1 MYVWWL
7 WAHIAS
13 VFGFLLSHGVSVG
26 MGFDLRRQKAADA
39 VKSMTEVS
47 KNWTGITY
55 AFLVLIL
62 ITGVAMGFQQNWW
75 RFKWIWTAI
84 AILILTMGAM
94 AGMANR
100 YNRIR
105 SAAGVQPPQRQ
116 RQQPAENPE
125 DLMSL
130 VAAANPWPISI
141 VGIVALILLL
151 WLMVLKPF

>member
-7 WAHIAS
+7 WAHLAS
-13 VFGFLLSHGVSVG
+13 VVGFVLSHGVSAG
-26 MGFDLRRQKAADA
+26 MGLDLRRQKSAEA
-39 VKSMTEVS
+39 VKSMTEIS
-47 KNWTGITY
+47 KNWTGISY
-55 AFLVLIL
+55 GFILLIA

-84 AILILTMGAM
+84 GILILTIGAM
-94 AGMANR
+94 AGLANR

-105 SAAGVQPPQRQ
+105 SAAGLQPPQRQ
-116 RQQPAENPE
+116 RQQPTERPE

-130 VAAANPWPISI
+130 VAAANPWPISLI
-141 VGIVALILLL
+141 GVAALLIIL

>member
-7 WAHIAS
+7 RAHIAS

-26 MGFDLRRQKAADA
+26 MGLDLRRQKSAEA

-47 KNWTGITY
+47 KNWTGVSY
-55 AFLVLIL
+55 AFILLIL
-62 ITGVAMGFQQNWW
+62 ITGVSMGFQQDWW

-84 AILILTMGAM
+84 GILILTMGAM

-116 RQQPAENPE
+116 RPQPAEKPE
-125 DLMSL
+125 ALMGL
-130 VAAANPWPISI
+130 VAAANPWPISM
-141 VGIVALILLL
+141 VGIVALLILL

>member
-1 MYVWWL
+1 MYIWWL
-7 WAHIAS
+7 WAHLTS
-13 VFGFLLSHGVSVG
+13 VVGFVLTHGVSAG
-26 MGFDLRRQKAADA
+26 MGLDLRRQKSTEA
-39 VKSMTEVS
+39 VKSMTEAS
-47 KNWTGITY
+47 KNWTGASY
-55 AFLVLIL
+55 AFILLIL

-84 AILILTMGAM
+84 VVLILTMGAM

-116 RQQPAENPE
+116 RQQPAAKPE

-141 VGIVALILLL
+141 LGIVALILLL

>member
-26 MGFDLRRQKAADA
+26 MGLDLRRQKSAEA

-47 KNWTGITY
+47 KNWTGVSY
-55 AFLVLIL
+55 AFILLIA

-84 AILILTMGAM
+84 VILILTIGAM
-94 AGMANR
+94 SGLANR

-105 SAAGVQPPQRQ
+105 SAAGVQPPRRQ
-116 RQQPAENPE
+116 RQQSAEKPE

-130 VAAANPWPISI
+130 VAAANPWPISLI
-141 VGIVALILLL
+141 GVGALIILL

>member
-1 MYVWWL
+1 MYIWWL

-26 MGFDLRRQKAADA
+26 MGLDLRRQKSAEA

-47 KNWTGITY
+47 KNWTGVSY
-55 AFLVLIL
+55 AFILLIA

-84 AILILTMGAM
+84 GILILTIGAM
-94 AGMANR
+94 SGLANG

-105 SAAGVQPPQRQ
+105 IAAGVQPPRRQ
-116 RQQPAENPE
+116 RQQPAEKPE

-130 VAAANPWPISI
+130 VSAANPWPISLI
-141 VGIVALILLL
+141 GVAALIILL